1 MLRHAYALTLAVLA
15 VLVAGAWAVPDKA
28 SRDVPVTP
36 TAKNALPRTA

>member
-1 MLRHAYALTLAVLA
+1 V
-15 VLVAGAWAVPDKA
+15 VPDKA